1 MKLIE
6 VTRDKQVVW
15 TFEREKKG
23 GIHEFQ
29 ILDTNG
35 VPLEG
40 TPMK

>member
-1 MKLIE
+1 MLE
-6 VTRDKQVVW
+6 VTPDKKLVW

-35 VPLEG
+35 APLNGE
-40 TPMK
+40 PMK

>member
-1 MKLIE
+1 MLE
-6 VTRDKQVVW
+6 VTRDKKVVW

-29 ILDTNG
+29 ILETNG

-40 TPMK
+40 APMK